1 MLNDLPYADRIMNTK
16 PSCSHFLR
24 QLHVGA
30 SSGSGEPTTPDAA
43 EKSVDFFEEHSNG
56 SSEAFS
62 DQDAFFG
69 HAPGTPKLN
78 EVFDADKPGPKVDG
92 ILSTSP
98 SKSVPLKKSTIGAR
112 KPAAKKP
119 GVFLSEFV
127 QPVTWLHAS
136 HVLSIHPFPTRWVGR
151 RAG

>member
-1 MLNDLPYADRIMNTK
+1 VYSTFSN
-16 PSCSHFLR
+16 HV
-24 QLHVGA
+24 QLHIGA
-30 SSGSGEPTTPDAA
+30 SSSTGEPTTPDAA

-69 HAPGTPKLN
+69 HAPETPKLN
-78 EVFDADKPGPKVDG
+78 EVFDADKPGPSVDG

-98 SKSVPLKKSTIGAR
+98 SKAVPLKKSTIGAR

-119 GVFLSEFV
+119 GVGGFLFSLSFLFLLRTTGLTLLQKLQLRTAVFLSLRV
-127 QPVTWLHAS
+127 HGAQ
-136 HVLSIHPFPTRWVGR
+136 LSNQVR
-151 RAG
+151 